1 MSEVKIKL
9 CGMFRP
15 EDISYVNEV
24 KPDYAGFVLAEGFR
38 RRILK
43 ERAAEFR
50 RVLAQEIPAVGVFVN
65 NSCEEV
71 ISYLQ
76 EGIIQMAQLHGDET
90 EEDIQYIQAVSGMPV
105 VKAVKVTNR
114 YDVEAWLDS
123 AADYLLFDGGTG
135 SGVTFDWSVL
145 TDIDRDFFLAGG
157 LNAGNLLTAV
167 GKVHPYA
174 VDLSSGVETD
184 GVKDLNKM
192 REAVRLVR
200 ECGIKTVG
208 CPCGRQ

>member
-1 MSEVKIKL
+1 MSEIKIKL

-15 EDISYVNEV
+15 EDIGYANEV
-24 KPDYAGFVLAEGFR
+24 KPDFVGFVLAEGFR

-43 ERAAEFR
+43 EQAVEFR
-50 RVLAQEIPAVGVFVN
+50 RSLDAALPAVGVFVN
-65 NSCEEV
+65 NSCKEV

-90 EEDIQYIQAVSGMPV
+90 EEDIQYIQAVTGKAVM
-105 VKAVKVTNR
+105 KAVKVTSR

-135 SGVTFDWSVL
+135 SGVAFDWSVL
-145 TDIDRDFFLAGG
+145 NEIDREFFLAGG
-157 LNAGNLLTAV
+157 LNAENLLAAME
-167 GKVHPYA
+167 KVHPFA

-184 GVKDLNKM
+184 GVKDLEKM
-192 REAVRLVR
+192 REVVRIVR
-200 ECGIKTVG
+200 EFKY
-208 CPCGRQ
+208 Q

>member
-1 MSEVKIKL
+1 MGETKIKL

-15 EDISYVNEV
+15 EDIVYANEV
-24 KPDYAGFVLAEGFR
+24 KPDFVGFVLAEGFR

-43 ERAAEFR
+43 EQAAKFR
-50 RVLAQEIPAVGVFVN
+50 RALDAALPAVGVFVN

-90 EEDIQYIQAVSGMPV
+90 EEDIQYIQAVTGKPV
-105 VKAVKVTNR
+105 MKAVKVTSR

-135 SGVTFDWSVL
+135 SGAAFDWSVL
-145 TDIDRDFFLAGG
+145 TDINREFFLAGG

-167 GKVHPYA
+167 DKVHPFA

-184 GVKDLNKM
+184 GIKDLGKM
-192 REAVRLVR
+192 REVVRLAR
-200 ECGIKTVG
+200 SLYQSKLRG
-208 CPCGRQ
+208 

>member
-1 MSEVKIKL
+1 MSEIKIKL

-15 EDISYVNEV
+15 EDIGYANEV
-24 KPDYAGFVLAEGFR
+24 KPDFVGFVLAEGFR

-43 ERAAEFR
+43 EQAAEFR
-50 RVLAQEIPAVGVFVN
+50 RALATELPAVGVFVN

-76 EGIIQMAQLHGDET
+76 EGIIQMAQLHGNET
-90 EEDIQYIQAVSGMPV
+90 EEDIQYIQAVTGKPV
-105 VKAVKVTNR
+105 MKAVKVTNR

-135 SGVTFDWSVL
+135 SGVAFDWSVL
-145 TDIDRDFFLAGG
+145 NEIDREFFLAGG
-157 LNAGNLLTAV
+157 LNAENLLAAME
-167 GKVHPYA
+167 KVHPFA

-184 GVKDLNKM
+184 GVKDLEKM
-192 REAVRLVR
+192 REVVRIVR
-200 ECGIKTVG
+200 ECKY
-208 CPCGRQ
+208 Q